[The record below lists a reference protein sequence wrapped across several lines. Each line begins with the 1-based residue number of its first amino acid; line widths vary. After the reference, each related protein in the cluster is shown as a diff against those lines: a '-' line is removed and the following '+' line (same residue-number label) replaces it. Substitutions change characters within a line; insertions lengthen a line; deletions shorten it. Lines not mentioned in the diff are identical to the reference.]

1 MLLECISDSAS
12 DQIIRTVLQPFIYLF
27 LFTVYNYD
35 NKASELNILKKKKK
49 TCLKNACTWEQIF
62 VENGISTLVRVKKR
76 FFSINPFFVLQNTLS
91 GFVCAWCKNK

>member
-49 TCLKNACTWEQIF
+49 H
-62 VENGISTLVRVKKR
+62 V
-76 FFSINPFFVLQNTLS
+76 
-91 GFVCAWCKNK
+91 